1 MYFIKYF
8 RRISVKSNNK
18 DLARTCEYYS
28 NQEVSTRGH
37 CAFITNNDGDVHIS
51 PAREM
56 TSDAPGSSQI
66 YTNTVGQVSDRYT
79 DLPCKGTETRKE
91 TIANCSKDF
100 EHDNIY

>member
-1 MYFIKYF
+1 
-8 RRISVKSNNK
+8 
-18 DLARTCEYYS
+18 
-28 NQEVSTRGH
+28 
-37 CAFITNNDGDVHIS
+37 
-51 PAREM
+51 M

-100 EHDNIY
+100 EHDNIYYENDESKHSNIYESHAKEECKNMYCCLDNNLSL